1 MSSTPSTGE
10 GGGPRAV
17 VQVRDGSRVHVRPL
31 TASDKDLLRRGFER
45 LSDESRYRR
54 FLTPMPQLR
63 PAMVRYL
70 TELDH
75 RDHEAIVALDETSG
89 EAVGVARFVRSP
101 DMRSDAEAAVT
112 VVDDW
117 QGRGVGTLL
126 LEVLAARA
134 REEGI
139 TRFTALLLA
148 TNHEMIEL
156 FEGLGAVHVV
166 DREGGALQVEV
177 PVPKRGLSPELREL
191 LRACARTDA
200 VRPAPPRGVSGSRG
214 RARAARR

>member
-1 MSSTPSTGE
+1 MSSTPSTAE
-10 GGGPRAV
+10 DGGPGAV
-17 VQVRDGSRVHVRPL
+17 VHVRDGSRVRVRPL
-31 TASDKDLLRRGFER
+31 TAADKDLLRRGFER
-45 LSDESRYRR
+45 LSEESRYRR
-54 FLTPMPQLR
+54 FLTPMPELS

-70 TELDH
+70 TDVDH

-89 EAVGVARFVRSP
+89 EALGVARFVRSR
-101 DMRSDAEAAVT
+101 DKHSVAEAAVT

-148 TNHEMIEL
+148 TNREMIEL
-156 FEGLGAVHVV
+156 FESLGPVRVV
-166 DREGGALQVEV
+166 NREAGALQVEA
-177 PVPKRGLSPELREL
+177 PVPKRGLSPELRVL
-191 LRACARTDA
+191 LRASARVGA
-200 VRPAPPRGVSGSRG
+200 VRPARGGSGSRG
-214 RARAARR
+214 RAHATRR